1 MQFREEAAVRMQCLR
16 HHPGGTVVLRL
27 CHCVLLSPSHCCQ
40 IQHTRCHIYLRGAIC
55 TSYPDTPHAS
65 SSTNLLRKLVAHQVV
80 SRNAIDQDKDLQQM
94 LKDGIVRMCPSCKDP
109 MMKDYGICNVIQCG
123 QCSIWWNWKTRQT
136 GSSSTELKLR
146 ARQAGVLWEP
156 GG

>member
-1 MQFREEAAVRMQCLR
+1 
-16 HHPGGTVVLRL
+16 
-27 CHCVLLSPSHCCQ
+27 
-40 IQHTRCHIYLRGAIC
+40 
-55 TSYPDTPHAS
+55 
-65 SSTNLLRKLVAHQVV
+65 
-80 SRNAIDQDKDLQQM
+80 M